1 MTREQSKIREKF
13 RRLVLGAMCFAPQIA
28 GAEELRALTPRRIIY
43 PGDAVHEE
51 ALEEKLFQ
59 TNTATEGAIVRTREE
74 ILGKIARRTLIPGQP
89 IAISGLD
96 TPRVIKVGAS
106 VRIIFASEGLQI
118 IATGVAQQAGGIG
131 DTIRVRNEES
141 GIFVSG
147 RIMPDGSVLVGES

>member
-1 MTREQSKIREKF
+1 VTRNETNVPGKF
-13 RRLVLGAMCFAPQIA
+13 WRCVLTALCFTTQPASA
-28 GAEELRALTPRRIIY
+28 DELRALTPKRIIY
-43 PGDAVHEE
+43 PGDPVQED

-59 TNTATEGAIVRTREE
+59 TNGVIEGAIVRSRDE
-74 ILGKIARRTLIPGQP
+74 IVGKIARRTLIPGQP

-106 VRIIFASEGLQI
+106 VKIIYASEGLQI
-118 IATGVAQQAGGIG
+118 IATGVAQQAGGVG

-147 RIMPDGSVLVGES
+147 RVMPDGSILVGES